1 MEVMGKKSSH
11 ILEEITEKTGRP
23 KPYKLGLDYQQKLE
37 GEKQMSAE
45 EEIVSGDA
53 EEVPQASCVTSGNEN
68 AGIFQDIT
76 EQKSEEIVYAL
87 KIYSSDSNE
96 PVDFYVNSGG
106 GVASDMFAMY
116 DFIRE
121 IREEMEI
128 HTHGLG
134 KVMSAAVILLAAGT
148 KGKRKI
154 VRKYCR
160 VMIHSVIA
168 GSSGALHDLKNEMKE
183 IQTIQDMYIDAL
195 ASETKLM
202 KKKLKEM
209 FAKNVNVYLSAEEAV
224 KYGIADII
232 V

>member
-1 MEVMGKKSSH
+1 MSVNEEVDESN
-11 ILEEITEKTGRP
+11 EET
-23 KPYKLGLDYQQKLE
+23 
-37 GEKQMSAE
+37 E
-45 EEIVSGDA
+45 EELAKTPALPPETRAVG
-53 EEVPQASCVTSGNEN
+53 V
-68 AGIFQDIT
+68 FQDIT
-76 EQKSEEIVYAL
+76 EQKAEEIVYAL
-87 KIYSSDSNE
+87 KIYASESPD
-96 PVDFYVNSGG
+96 PVEFYVNSAG

-121 IREEMEI
+121 VRENMEI

-134 KVMSAAVILLAAGT
+134 KVMSAAVLLLASGT

-154 VRKYCR
+154 GKYCR
-160 VMIHSVIA
+160 VMIHSVIG

-183 IQTIQDMYIDAL
+183 IQAIQDMYIDAL
-195 ASETKLM
+195 SSETKLT
-202 KKKLKEM
+202 KKKLKDL

>member
-1 MEVMGKKSSH
+1 
-11 ILEEITEKTGRP
+11 
-23 KPYKLGLDYQQKLE
+23 
-37 GEKQMSAE
+37 MSVE
-45 EEIVSGDA
+45 EENKEEAEGQATDA
-53 EEVPQASCVTSGNEN
+53 PAPVLPPETRAV
-68 AGIFQDIT
+68 GIFQDIT

-87 KIYSSDSNE
+87 KLYSGDSKD

-121 IREEMEI
+121 VREEMEI

-134 KVMSAAVILLAAGT
+134 KVMSAAVLLLASGT

-154 VRKYCR
+154 GKYCR
-160 VMIHSVIA
+160 VMIHSVIG

-183 IQTIQDMYIDAL
+183 IQAIQDMYIDAL
-195 ASETKLM
+195 VSETKLT
-202 KKKLKEM
+202 KKKLKDL

>member
-1 MEVMGKKSSH
+1 
-11 ILEEITEKTGRP
+11 
-23 KPYKLGLDYQQKLE
+23 
-37 GEKQMSAE
+37 MSAE
-45 EEIVSGDA
+45 EENLEETEAGQA
-53 EEVPQASCVTSGNEN
+53 EAPPPPLPPETRAV
-68 AGIFQDIT
+68 GIFQDIT
-76 EQKSEEIVYAL
+76 EQKSEEIIYAL
-87 KIYSSDSNE
+87 KIYSGESE
-96 PVDFYVNSGG
+96 GPVDFYVNSAG

-121 IREEMEI
+121 VRETMEI

-134 KVMSAAVILLAAGT
+134 KVMSAAVLLLASGT

-154 VRKYCR
+154 GKYCR

-183 IQTIQDMYIDAL
+183 IQAIQDMYIDAL
-195 ASETKLM
+195 ASETKLT
-202 KKKLKEM
+202 KKKLKEL
-209 FAKNVNVYLSAEEAV
+209 FAKNINVYLSAEEAV

>member
-1 MEVMGKKSSH
+1 MSVNENEEVS
-11 ILEEITEKTGRP
+11 EEVEEKTPAPVLPPETR
-23 KPYKLGLDYQQKLE
+23 
-37 GEKQMSAE
+37 A
-45 EEIVSGDA
+45 V
-53 EEVPQASCVTSGNEN
+53 
-68 AGIFQDIT
+68 GIFQDIT

-87 KIYSSDSNE
+87 KIYSGESKE
-96 PVDFYVNSGG
+96 PVEFYVNSAG

-116 DFIRE
+116 DFVRTV
-121 IREEMEI
+121 REEMEI

-134 KVMSAAVILLAAGT
+134 KVMSAAVLLLAAGT

-154 VRKYCR
+154 GKYCR
-160 VMIHSVIA
+160 VMIHSVIG

-195 ASETKLM
+195 ASETKLT
-202 KKKLKEM
+202 KKKLKDM
-209 FAKNVNVYLSAEEAV
+209 FAKNLNVYLSAEEAV

>member
-1 MEVMGKKSSH
+1 
-11 ILEEITEKTGRP
+11 
-23 KPYKLGLDYQQKLE
+23 
-37 GEKQMSAE
+37 MSVNE
-45 EEIVSGDA
+45 EEFS
-53 EEVPQASCVTSGNEN
+53 EEREEAPATPPLPPETRAV
-68 AGIFQDIT
+68 GIFQDIT

-87 KIYSSDSNE
+87 KIYSGESKE
-96 PVDFYVNSGG
+96 PVEFYVNSAG

-116 DFIRE
+116 DFVRE
-121 IREEMEI
+121 IREDIDI

-134 KVMSAAVILLAAGT
+134 KVMSAAVLLLAAGT

-154 VRKYCR
+154 GKYCR
-160 VMIHSVIA
+160 VMIHSVIG

-195 ASETKLM
+195 ASETKLT
-202 KKKLKEM
+202 KKKLKDM
-209 FAKNVNVYLSAEEAV
+209 FSKNLNVYLSAEEAV

>member
-1 MEVMGKKSSH
+1 
-11 ILEEITEKTGRP
+11 
-23 KPYKLGLDYQQKLE
+23 
-37 GEKQMSAE
+37 MSVE
-45 EEIVSGDA
+45 EENIEESEPGQA
-53 EEVPQASCVTSGNEN
+53 EAAPPSLPPETRAV
-68 AGIFQDIT
+68 GIFQDIT
-76 EQKSEEIVYAL
+76 EQKSEEIIYAL
-87 KIYSSDSNE
+87 KIYSGESE
-96 PVDFYVNSGG
+96 GPVDFYVNSAG

-121 IREEMEI
+121 VREKMEI

-134 KVMSAAVILLAAGT
+134 KVMSAAVLLLASGT

-154 VRKYCR
+154 GKYCR
-160 VMIHSVIA
+160 VMIHSVIG

-183 IQTIQDMYIDAL
+183 IQEIQDMYIDAL
-195 ASETKLM
+195 SSETKLT
-202 KKKLKEM
+202 KKKLKDL

>member
-1 MEVMGKKSSH
+1 
-11 ILEEITEKTGRP
+11 
-23 KPYKLGLDYQQKLE
+23 
-37 GEKQMSAE
+37 MSAE
-45 EEIVSGDA
+45 EEKLEETEAGQA
-53 EEVPQASCVTSGNEN
+53 EDPPSPLPPETRAV
-68 AGIFQDIT
+68 GIFQDIT
-76 EQKSEEIVYAL
+76 EQKSEEIIYAL
-87 KIYSSDSNE
+87 KIYSGESE
-96 PVDFYVNSGG
+96 APVDFYVNSAG

-121 IREEMEI
+121 VRETIEI

-134 KVMSAAVILLAAGT
+134 KVMSAAVLLLASGT

-154 VRKYCR
+154 GKYCR

-183 IQTIQDMYIDAL
+183 IQAIQDMYIDAL
-195 ASETKLM
+195 ASETKLT
-202 KKKLKEM
+202 KKKLKEL
-209 FAKNVNVYLSAEEAV
+209 FAKNINVYLSAEEAV

>member
-1 MEVMGKKSSH
+1 
-11 ILEEITEKTGRP
+11 
-23 KPYKLGLDYQQKLE
+23 
-37 GEKQMSAE
+37 MSAE
-45 EEIVSGDA
+45 EEKT
-53 EEVPQASCVTSGNEN
+53 ENESELQEKETP
-68 AGIFQDIT
+68 APSLPPETRAVGVFQDIT

-87 KIYSSDSNE
+87 KLYSGDSKD
-96 PVDFYVNSGG
+96 PVDFYVNSAG

-121 IREEMEI
+121 VREDMEI

-134 KVMSAAVILLAAGT
+134 KVMSAAVLLLASGT

-154 VRKYCR
+154 GKYCR
-160 VMIHSVIA
+160 VMIHSVIG

-195 ASETKLM
+195 ASETKLT
-202 KKKLKEM
+202 KKKLKDL
-209 FAKNVNVYLSAEEAV
+209 FSKNVNVYLSAEEAV

>member
-1 MEVMGKKSSH
+1 
-11 ILEEITEKTGRP
+11 
-23 KPYKLGLDYQQKLE
+23 
-37 GEKQMSAE
+37 MSVKE
-45 EEIVSGDA
+45 EEIVS
-53 EEVPQASCVTSGNEN
+53 EEEGEKPPSPPVLPPETRAI
-68 AGIFQDIT
+68 GIFQDIT

-87 KIYSSDSNE
+87 KIYSSESGD

-121 IREEMEI
+121 VREEMEI

-134 KVMSAAVILLAAGT
+134 KVMSAAVLLLASGT

-154 VRKYCR
+154 GKYCR
-160 VMIHSVIA
+160 VMIHSVIG

-183 IQTIQDMYIDAL
+183 IQAIQDMYIDAL
-195 ASETKLM
+195 ASETKLT

-209 FAKNVNVYLSAEEAV
+209 FSQNVNVYLSAEEAV